1 VANGD
6 GTDTQVE
13 TQPALRSAVP
23 RQPRHAA
30 DDPAPPVEDAADD
43 PAPPQ
48 DDPAAPDDVLAA
60 DVLATPERAGRLH
73 RAGRAVT
80 AGTIRLLRRP
90 MTRLVLPA
98 LLVVTTLALA
108 GIGGGYLVPGLTAGT
123 AAQQA
128 PGDNATSDPSAD
140 PGATDE
146 PSAGGA
152 APEAPGT
159 TASPGQPAGP
169 GGRPADALTSWATPI
184 AAKLG
189 IPVVAMKAYGY
200 AELVAGSAQPACH
213 LHWTTLAGIGK
224 VESNHGQA
232 HATLSANGMV
242 RPPIIG
248 PALDG
253 TNGRIQMVDTDRGL
267 LDNDTTWDHAVGP
280 MQFIPLTWRTWGT
293 DADNDNLADPND
305 INDATLSAARY
316 LCADKRDLSTPDG
329 WWAAVLAYNALR
341 SYAQDVFDAA
351 NDYGIRSRG

>member
-1 VANGD
+1 VILDDVANGD
-6 GTDTQVE
+6 GTNTQVE

-23 RQPRHAA
+23 GQSRHAA
-30 DDPAPPVEDAADD
+30 VDEDVPDALDVVGEAPAEPE
-43 PAPPQ
+43 
-48 DDPAAPDDVLAA
+48 AAPDV
-60 DVLATPERAGRLH
+60 VATPERTGRLH
-73 RAGRAVT
+73 RAGRAIMSR
-80 AGTIRLLRRP
+80 TIRWLRHP
-90 MTRLVLPA
+90 MARLVLPA
-98 LLVVTTLALA
+98 LLVVTTLVLA
-108 GIGGGYLVPGLTAGT
+108 GLGGGYLVPGLKSGS
-123 AAQQA
+123 AAQPA
-128 PGDNATSDPSAD
+128 PSDNASAGPTGDP
-140 PGATDE
+140 TDE
-146 PSAGGA
+146 PSAGTA
-152 APEAPGT
+152 APEPPGT
-159 TASPGQPAGP
+159 TASPGLPAGTA
-169 GGRPADALTSWATPI
+169 GRPADALTAWATPI
-184 AAKLG
+184 ASKLG

-200 AELVAGSAQPACH
+200 AELVVTSAQPACH

-293 DADNDNLADPND
+293 DADNDNLADPNN

-316 LCADKRDLSTPDG
+316 LCADNRDLARPDG
-329 WWAAVLAYNALR
+329 WWAAVLSYNALR